1 MYNFETI
8 HKDIIEKI
16 ILFNKSYYFTNTE
29 IIIEKIKVFLA
40 KHKIICFQYGKFS
53 QFTEICS
60 GNKVPNNYL
69 YIIFINIHGDVYGSI
84 YIEKTINNRIN
95 NVFDDRWYKKILNE
109 KEYVEKDT
117 LINPEDIVKINNNKI
132 FEEISNDLINI
143 NDIRLN
149 SDYFIDNICNLYK
162 LTAKQENKKI
172 FDIKQISI
180 SIFNTIKDKLYDL
193 LIKYKIKPD
202 LFMKYI
208 INVDEKYD
216 FNIPKDLLEE
226 EVIITEL
233 NKYLEDEKGY
243 KLKHGRLPRFD
254 MPSFH
259 FPNYTT
265 ATATQ
270 AKAASDLYDKL
281 YKEHCKIVSE
291 RKDTIDKHYKSIG
304 IAREYVIRCCIIFK
318 IFEIATIDILKQFD
332 TKDRLDK
339 LLIAK
344 RKKFENAN
352 LNLFDICFLQYL
364 PISDPYDIHNFI
376 YQYGYYSFV
385 GCNNNGEST
394 HITNCILSHN
404 FHNIFDD
411 IYKNNISRKEL
422 INNIITRI
430 KEEENT
436 ILNKITEL
444 KSNIIIN
451 ITHNILTICN
461 YYKEE
466 LNLADFI
473 DVKMKDIMK
482 KGEMTKFKFIDI
494 DEIHI
499 TNSNMKII
507 KMDFTQR
514 PVHVK
519 IKKFEII
526 NCKKF
531 KSFEPNFAKK
541 IMAFYLDSNLI
552 SKFDD

>member
-1 MYNFETI
+1 MYNFEAI

-53 QFTEICS
+53 QFTEIH
-60 GNKVPNNYL
+60 NFNEWRYNYL
-69 YIIFINIHGDVYGSI
+69 YIIFINIHGDVYGSN
-84 YIEKTINNRIN
+84 YIEHGYRHTDPIFSDN
-95 NVFDDRWYKKILNE
+95 WYLKFLNAR
-109 KEYVEKDT
+109 EYVEKDT

-208 INVDEKYD
+208 INEKYD

-233 NKYLEDEKGY
+233 NKYLEDEESY
-243 KLKHGRLPRFD
+243 KLKFYSYDSRIAPPSETVRSEFYTKLRLG
-254 MPSFH
+254 H
-259 FPNYTT
+259 F
-265 ATATQ
+265 
-270 AKAASDLYDKL
+270 
-281 YKEHCKIVSE
+281 
-291 RKDTIDKHYKSIG
+291 KSIS

-352 LNLFDICFLQYL
+352 LNLFDICLLQYL
-364 PISDPYDIHNFI
+364 PIDNPYDVHIGRLECG
-376 YQYGYYSFV
+376 YGFFMRIINNAESKDFTKQLFTSSFY
-385 GCNNNGEST
+385 
-394 HITNCILSHN
+394 
-404 FHNIFDD
+404 NIFDD

-444 KSNIIIN
+444 QSNIIIN
-451 ITHNILTICN
+451 ITDNILTICN

-482 KGEMTKFKFIDI
+482 KRRND
-494 DEIHI
+494 
-499 TNSNMKII
+499 KI
-507 KMDFTQR
+507 
-514 PVHVK
+514 
-519 IKKFEII
+519 
-526 NCKKF
+526 
-531 KSFEPNFAKK
+531 
-541 IMAFYLDSNLI
+541 
-552 SKFDD
+552 